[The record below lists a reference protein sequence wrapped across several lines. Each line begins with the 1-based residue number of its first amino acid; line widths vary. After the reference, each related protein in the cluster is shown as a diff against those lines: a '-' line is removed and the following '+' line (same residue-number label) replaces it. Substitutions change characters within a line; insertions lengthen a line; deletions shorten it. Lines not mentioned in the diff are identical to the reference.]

1 MIVTIG
7 NTKGGVGKTTLA
19 FLLAMARAGA
29 GRDVL
34 LVDGDQQ
41 ATAQT
46 AVTIRSESA
55 RLPCPACV
63 WFPDHRVLGPQVR
76 RQADKYQDVILD
88 VGGRDTQTL
97 RTALMLSDTVV
108 VPFQPRSAEVWALTD
123 MAAVIS
129 ETLAQRDG
137 LRVLAVLN
145 GADPTDTSDNR
156 DARAALGDHQVFP
169 LTAAPVRRR
178 KAFANALGLGLAVDE
193 LIPQDPKAC
202 AELAALVK
210 IVFDDPETMVRI

>member
-1 MIVTIG
+1 MIVTVG

-29 GRDVL
+29 ARDVL
-34 LVDGDQQ
+34 LVDGDLQ

-76 RQADKYQDVILD
+76 RQATKYQDVILD

-108 VPFQPRSAEVWALTD
+108 VPFQPRSAEVWALAD
-123 MAAVIS
+123 MASVIS
-129 ETLAQRDG
+129 ETMAQRDG

-156 DARAALGDHQVFP
+156 DALAALGDHQVFP
-169 LTAAPVRRR
+169 MATTPVRRR
-178 KAFANALGLGLAVDE
+178 KAFANALGLGLALDE
-193 LIPQDPKAC
+193 LVPQDPKAC
-202 AELAALVK
+202 AELSALVR
-210 IVFDDPETMVRI
+210 IVFDNADAIMRM

>member
-46 AVTIRSESA
+46 AVTIRSEAA
-55 RLPCPACV
+55 RLPCLACV

-76 RQADKYQDVILD
+76 RQAAKYQDVILD

-108 VPFQPRSAEVWALTD
+108 VPFQPRSAEVWALAD
-123 MAAVIS
+123 MAEVLS

-156 DARAALGDHQVFP
+156 DALAALSDHQVFP
-169 LTAAPVRRR
+169 LAAAPVRRR

-193 LIPQDPKAC
+193 LVPQDQKAC

-210 IVFDDPETMVRI
+210 IVFDDPEAMMRI